1 MGVAVGA
8 LNEERVNF
16 SMRGF
21 FRRSHILYVTAA
33 SRYHT
38 PTWNSTIKFLKDN
51 FKTRENSDK
60 EVWLIGLDMS
70 ADNKTDNRYAAY
82 HNFEW
87 ELIF

>member
-21 FRRSHILYVTAA
+21 LRRSHILYVTAA
-33 SRYHT
+33 SRYNT
-38 PTWNSTIKFLKDN
+38 QTWNSTMKFLKDN
-51 FKTRENSDK
+51 FKTRDNSDK

-70 ADNKTDNRYAAY
+70 VDNKTDNRYAAY
-82 HNFEW
+82 HNFE
-87 ELIF
+87 